1 MEKNI
6 WAILN
11 KYLVAA
17 VVTLVFSGIASQ
29 AQASI
34 MEYDFSVSGN
44 WWNKTLICPYGCYTD
59 IYSHPYGLPLSPVLN
74 GTITVD
80 NTLPGSSAIVVF
92 SLTTGTKT
100 WTLADFVAGTSSDS
114 ATFDTNGNLTDFK
127 IWNFQSD
134 GGYMYVA
141 TNNMFNVWDK
151 PTYPYTQGNA
161 CNNCVHLGSGTLV
174 PIVVLPVPEPETY
187 AMMLVGLGL
196 LGVTARRRKGKQ
208 Q

>member
-1 MEKNI
+1 MAKNI
-6 WAILN
+6 CAILN
-11 KYLVAA
+11 KYLAVA
-17 VVTLVFSGIASQ
+17 VTTLVFAGFASQ
-29 AQASI
+29 AQASV

-44 WWNKTLICPYGCYTD
+44 WWNKTATCPSGCFTSS
-59 IYSHPYGLPLSPVLN
+59 YSHPFGMPLSPVLN

-80 NTLPGSSAIVVF
+80 NTLSGSSAIEMF
-92 SLTTGTKT
+92 SLATGTKT

-114 ATFDTNGNLTDFK
+114 ATFDTNGNLTDFM

-134 GGYMYVA
+134 GGGLYVA
-141 TNNMFNVWDK
+141 TNNTFNVWEK
-151 PTYPYTQGNA
+151 YTYPYGQQNS

-174 PIVVLPVPEPETY
+174 SNPVSPVPEPESY
-187 AMMLVGLGL
+187 AMMLVGLGF